1 VTSASAAAAA
11 AAATRWTT
19 VGRQTCGGLQGQQCG
34 VVDVAVGARVGI
46 RCVGGPACDGLG
58 DGPERLCRLGCCSG
72 QCAGGVRQE
81 GTSGRRV
88 GRGGRQTASRRR
100 RRRRTA
106 AYRVLYS
113 VLVQLLLLLSLLV
126 MV

>member
-1 VTSASAAAAA
+1 MTSATASTAATAAA
-11 AAATRWTT
+11 RWTT
-19 VGRQTCGGLQGQQCG
+19 VGRQTCGGQRQQCG
-34 VVDVAVGARVGI
+34 VVDIAVGTRVGI
-46 RCVGGPACDGLG
+46 RRVGGSACDGLG

-88 GRGGRQTASRRR
+88 GRGGWKTARRRR

-106 AYRVLYS
+106 AYSVLYS

>member
-1 VTSASAAAAA
+1 MTSATAAVAA
-11 AAATRWTT
+11 RWTTT
-19 VGRQTCGGLQGQQCG
+19 VGRQTCGGQRQQCG
-34 VVDVAVGARVGI
+34 VVDIAVGARVGI
-46 RCVGGPACDGLG
+46 GCVGWPACDGLG
-58 DGPERLCRLGCCSG
+58 DSPERLCRLGCCSG

-88 GRGGRQTASRRR
+88 GCGGRKTARRRR

-106 AYRVLYS
+106 VYSVLYS